1 MHGSSIQQN
10 NQLQDIKSGRSK
22 LAQQVER
29 PKSVATLNTKTPTHT
44 TKKSVQMMGKQSSI
58 AKRLVEMSP
67 LGGKHKRTKLQ
78 DLPMATEFLAWQT
91 PAIVISTL

>member
-1 MHGSSIQQN
+1 
-10 NQLQDIKSGRSK
+10 
-22 LAQQVER
+22 
-29 PKSVATLNTKTPTHT
+29 
-44 TKKSVQMMGKQSSI
+44 MGKQSSI